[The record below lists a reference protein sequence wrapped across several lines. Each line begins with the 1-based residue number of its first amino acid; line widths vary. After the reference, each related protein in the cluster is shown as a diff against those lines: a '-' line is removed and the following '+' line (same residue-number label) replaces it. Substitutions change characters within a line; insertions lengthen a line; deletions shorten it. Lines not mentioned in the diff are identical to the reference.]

1 MTRDECL
8 DRIAELKASN
18 EQLRAEREARQLA
31 RDADLFAYDDYLRA
45 ERSAEPERSPYV
57 QRDTGRGGLVYR
69 RLDNALQPVPEPAP
83 DWSAWERWLQA
94 HLDNLRE
101 QMAAAL
107 GKATMAL
114 LQEERSR
121 FEREIAILKNENS
134 EIRGMLGAA
143 LQLLGQ
149 QKSLWKPGDA

>member
-1 MTRDECL
+1 MTRDERL

-31 RDADLFAYDDYLRA
+31 RDADLFAFDDHLRA
-45 ERSAEPERSPYV
+45 ERSAEPERSPYM
-57 QRDTGRGGLVYR
+57 QRNDRAGGLVYKR
-69 RLDNALQPVPEPAP
+69 MDDALQRAPEPP

-101 QMAAAL
+101 EMAAAL

-121 FEREIAILKNENS
+121 FEREIAILKNENA

-143 LQLLGQ
+143 LQLLG
-149 QKSLWKPGDA
+149 KSKLWKPGDA